1 MFLITRSTFEYTEN
15 SFRNVRWF
23 MEYTLDEVADE
34 KQFDSYFGRTTVCA
48 RAKAANPL
56 VIARFGDDQTK
67 DVLDD
72 DDAMMFYRLKSAYS
86 NAVVWG
92 NCFTPLHHEERE
104 NDDGFEVL
112 VVVLSSWMLCERVF
126 VISKA
131 VSKAV
136 SEARRF
142 SIACERKKKNQCFQ
156 SRQGG

>member
-72 DDAMMFYRLKSAYS
+72 DDAMMFYRLKSA
-86 NAVVWG
+86 
-92 NCFTPLHHEERE
+92 
-104 NDDGFEVL
+104 
-112 VVVLSSWMLCERVF
+112 
-126 VISKA
+126 
-131 VSKAV
+131 
-136 SEARRF
+136 
-142 SIACERKKKNQCFQ
+142 
-156 SRQGG
+156 